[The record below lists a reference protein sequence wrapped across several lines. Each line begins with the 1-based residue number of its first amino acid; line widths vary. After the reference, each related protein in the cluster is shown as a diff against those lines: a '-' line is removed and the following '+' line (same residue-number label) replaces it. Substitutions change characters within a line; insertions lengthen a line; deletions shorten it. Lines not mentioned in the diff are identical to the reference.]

1 MADFMVSPVPCENS
15 GVHLR
20 PWERPGKRR
29 VTGERPTSGETGIDL
44 RVRLLGPVSATIG
57 SQALEL
63 GGSRARATLAY
74 LALHSDRLVTSDR
87 LVEALW
93 TRPPATCAKV
103 VQMAV
108 SRLRK
113 ELGGLIVSEPR
124 GYRLAVPAESVD
136 VDRFV
141 ALADEARG
149 RRPADAVQLLEQA
162 LALWKGDF
170 AVDLGDEPFV
180 APERARLEELRL
192 IAVEDRIDAML
203 ELGRHTDV
211 LAELDL
217 LVRDYPLRERV
228 RGQLMLALYRDGRQ
242 ADALGVYRDARA
254 TLIDE
259 AGVEPGPSLQRLQR
273 AVLLQDSSLE
283 GRSMPRRTSALPSPP
298 TRLVGRNEL
307 VAQVCEL
314 LRGDDVRLVT
324 LTGPGGIGKSRLGL
338 EAARRLEAELAQGAV
353 LVTLDSLSDPDLVA
367 PTILRALGG
376 DPDGADAAASLAA
389 VLAND
394 PPLLVLD
401 SVEHLLPAAPTIA
414 RLLGASADL
423 KVLVTSREAL
433 RITGEHELRV
443 PPLDGDASYAL
454 FVDRALAA
462 RPGLN
467 LDDEGSVAVAELCRR
482 LEGLPLSLELAAAR
496 TRILHPVALRNR
508 LASRL
513 DLVGG
518 RDAPSRQRTLRAT
531 LDWSYELLDDDDKAV
546 LARLSVFVGGFS
558 LDAAAAVCTT
568 SEPALLRH
576 IESLVDKS
584 LLVETLALEPRFTM
598 LDTIREYALERL
610 GEHGGEGF
618 IRGRHLTWY
627 RDLAERSELELAG
640 PDQARWLQGL
650 DPERDNF
657 RAALTWSLE
666 TGNTESALRL
676 AAGLTKY
683 WHYRGFL
690 DEGGDWLE
698 RSLAGEADDALRARG
713 LNRAT
718 TLAVRRG
725 RYREAER
732 FAGEALSLLREG
744 GDDQGVAVALMH
756 LAHVAVNTDELQRA
770 QELMTEA
777 EQLFRALGDR
787 RRVGFALDN
796 RGLVE
801 LMLGDAASAVSLCAE
816 SAAIAREVGDWHAL
830 AVSLASV
837 GLIEL
842 RRGNADAARSAL
854 GESLRLSLEL
864 GFKEEVARSLDA
876 YALLASADGEHL
888 LAARL
893 LGTAEALG
901 EALNLRLDRFEQAI
915 HDEAVAAVSAQL
927 GAQRFADELSR
938 GRSTPMEDAVS
949 AALHE

>member
-1 MADFMVSPVPCENS
+1 MC
-15 GVHLR
+15 
-20 PWERPGKRR
+20 
-29 VTGERPTSGETGIDL
+29 
-44 RVRLLGPVSATIG
+44 VRLLGPVSATIG
-57 SQALEL
+57 SQTLEL

-124 GYRLAVPAESVD
+124 GYRLAVPADSVD

-141 ALADEARG
+141 ALAHEARG
-149 RRPADAVQLLEQA
+149 RRPADIVHLLEQA

-192 IAVEDRIDAML
+192 LAVEDRIDAML

-217 LVRDYPLRERV
+217 LVRDYPLRERI
-228 RGQLMLALYRDGRQ
+228 RAQLMLALYRDGRQ
-242 ADALGVYRDARA
+242 ADALGVYRNARA
-254 TLIDE
+254 VLIDA

-273 AVLLQDSSLE
+273 AILLQDTSLE
-283 GRSMPRRTSALPSPP
+283 ARSRPHRTSALPSPP
-298 TRLVGRNEL
+298 TRLVGRDEL
-307 VAQVCEL
+307 VGQVCAL

-338 EAARRLEAELAQGAV
+338 EAARRLEAELPQGAV

-376 DPDGADAAASLAA
+376 DPDGTDPVASLAD

-401 SVEHLLPAAPTIA
+401 SFEHLLPTAPTIA
-414 RLLGASADL
+414 RLLGASPGL
-423 KVLVTSREAL
+423 TVLVTSREAL

-443 PPLDGDASYAL
+443 PALDGDASYDL

-462 RPGLN
+462 RPGLQ
-467 LDDEGSVAVAELCRR
+467 LDDEGAVAVAELCRR
-482 LEGLPLSLELAAAR
+482 LEGFPLSLELAAAR
-496 TRILHPVALRNR
+496 TRILHPVALRDR
-508 LASRL
+508 LANRL
-513 DLVGG
+513 DLVGT

-558 LDAAAAVCTT
+558 LEAAAAVCAS
-568 SEPALLRH
+568 SEPALLRR

-584 LLVETLALEPRFTM
+584 LLVETLALEPRFMM

-610 GEHGGEGF
+610 AEHGGETF
-618 IRGRHLTWY
+618 IRNRHASWY
-627 RDLAERSELELAG
+627 LDLAERGELELMRSG
-640 PDQARWLQGL
+640 QEQWLRRFDL
-650 DPERDNF
+650 EHDNF
-657 RAALTWSLE
+657 RAALTWWLE
-666 TGNTESALRL
+666 ARDFESALRL
-676 AAGLTKY
+676 AAAHTKY

-698 RSLAGEADDALRARG
+698 RALAGDVEESVRAKG
-713 LNRAT
+713 LNRAS

-725 RYREAER
+725 RLREAEG
-732 FAGEALSLLREG
+732 FAREALRLYRAQ
-744 GDDQGVAVALMH
+744 GDDTGAALALMH
-756 LAHVAVNTDELQRA
+756 LGHVALNTDELQRA
-770 QELMTEA
+770 HELLAEA
-777 EQLFRALGDR
+777 EQLFRALDDQ
-787 RRVGFALDN
+787 RRVGFAVGNL
-796 RGLVE
+796 GLVA
-801 LMLGDAASAVSLCAE
+801 LMRGDAASAASLCDE
-816 SAAIAREVGDWHAL
+816 SAAIAREVGDWHGL
-830 AVSLASV
+830 AVSLSSV
-837 GLIEL
+837 GLIAL
-842 RRGNADAARSAL
+842 RRDRADEARDAL
-854 GESLRLSLEL
+854 GESLRLAREL
-864 GFKEEVARSLDA
+864 GFKEEIARTLDA
-876 YALLASADGEHL
+876 CALLASAAGEHL

-893 LGTAEALG
+893 LGAAEALG
-901 EALNLRLDRFEQAI
+901 EALNVRLDRFEQMI
-915 HDEAVAAVSAQL
+915 HDEAVAAVTAEL
-927 GAQRFADELSR
+927 GAERFADELSL